1 MFFLCSV
8 KTNET
13 SLKDA
18 LNAFVE
24 AHGLKEKLLETE
36 LRQKWESIA
45 GATVAR
51 YTKKLY
57 VKKKKLYLEVTTAVI
72 KQEITYSKTGLL
84 EIIRKEIGPDFVD
97 DIILF

>member
-1 MFFLCSV
+1 M
-8 KTNET
+8 KYNET
-13 SLKDA
+13 TLKDA

-45 GATVAR
+45 GVVIAR

-57 VKKKKLYLEVTTAVI
+57 VKKKKLYLEVLTPVI
-72 KQEITYSKTGLL
+72 KQEIAFSKSTLI
-84 EIIRKEIGPDFVD
+84 EIINRDIGKDFVT
-97 DIILF
+97 DIVIF